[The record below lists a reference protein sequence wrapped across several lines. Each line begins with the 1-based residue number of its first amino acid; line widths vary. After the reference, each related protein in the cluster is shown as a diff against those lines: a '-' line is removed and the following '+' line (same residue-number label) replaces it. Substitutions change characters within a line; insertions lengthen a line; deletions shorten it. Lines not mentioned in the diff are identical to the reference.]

1 MTKDKKNETAHEQV
15 ETEKKTSEKTCSQE
29 CPKKEP
35 MTPEEES
42 FKEQFLRLNADFQN
56 FKRRIEKERI
66 EWMVLA
72 QSKMLEN
79 ILPIFDEL
87 DRALTLADEKSDEQH
102 KAWLD
107 GFKLIQKNWQKKF
120 KELGVE
126 EIEGSGKF
134 DPELHEALVQVDS
147 DDVESDH
154 IVQCFEKGYKF
165 KDKVI
170 KHAKV
175 SVAK

>member
-1 MTKDKKNETAHEQV
+1 MAKDKTNGAAHEQA
-15 ETEKKTSEKTCSQE
+15 ETEKELTEKQCSQE
-29 CPKKEP
+29 CQEKEP
-35 MTPEEES
+35 VSQEEES
-42 FKEQFLRLNADFQN
+42 FKLQFLRLNADFQN
-56 FKRRIEKERI
+56 FKRRIDKERI
-66 EWMVLA
+66 EWMMLA

-87 DRALTLADEKSDEQH
+87 DRALKLADEKSDDQH

-120 KELGVE
+120 KELGAE
-126 EIEGSGKF
+126 EIDGSGEF

-147 DDVESDH
+147 DDVESHH
-154 IVQCFEKGYKF
+154 IVECFEKGYKF